1 MILNPDGS
9 VYSLKIYHVNGYVP
23 SFPSSFKTSGDARAI
38 AGMEGLHVGTGQG
51 NGQSPVGA
59 VEGYGASAQSRNDWP
74 GKRMNVREPHPGET
88 ALSWDEVYHGLQKGD
103 L

>member
-1 MILNPDGS
+1 MKLNPDGS

-23 SFPSSFKTSGDARAI
+23 TFPSSFKTSGDARAI

-51 NGQSPVGA
+51 NGLSPIGPVAGHG
-59 VEGYGASAQSRNDWP
+59 ESAQSRNDWR
-74 GKRMNVREPHPGET
+74 GREMNVREPFPGET
-88 ALSWDEVYHGLQKGD
+88 ALSWEEVYHGLQKGD